1 VDRVRYSLSFAK
13 LLTLDNPDET
23 EVDLHGILGLHA
35 QQVHDLVVQVTS
47 HPDPVHSLVRLEPQ
61 LSEMTA
67 RSRRSVLTHL
77 PVHRGSL
84 EEEVTRRVLTVA
96 SGGGGGAG
104 YVYPGCY
111 ETLERAG
118 LEPALMVGTSIGAL
132 MSMFRTR
139 LHRYDMAP
147 MVHAAR
153 ALSWSKVFRV
163 LQTNSRYGLPATLRL
178 YLRSALGQLF
188 QIDGRPQRLSDHEI
202 PLYTVVTGITVDA
215 LKHDLHYYERLMS
228 NTISGSRRS
237 RASNTIK
244 ALGILKEFLQ
254 TPDSLREIVL
264 GRAPGTLDF
273 DTLDAAGFSSAI
285 PGVIHYDV
293 IRDDPRMHRLLDE
306 LYASYGITRL
316 GEGGMVAN
324 VPARV
329 AWESV
334 VGGNVGR
341 RNAFVLALDCFAPNP
356 RRPHWL
362 PFTQL
367 VRTSNVNA
375 NLEYTDLYIS
385 FKRTLSPLNL
395 VPTVHDAL
403 TAIRWGRETL
413 EAQIPFVKE
422 MMKTLPVL
430 SG

>member
-1 VDRVRYSLSFAK
+1 
-13 LLTLDNPDET
+13 
-23 EVDLHGILGLHA
+23 
-35 QQVHDLVVQVTS
+35 
-47 HPDPVHSLVRLEPQ
+47 
-61 LSEMTA
+61 M
-67 RSRRSVLTHL
+67 
-77 PVHRGSL
+77 
-84 EEEVTRRVLTVA
+84 
-96 SGGGGGAG
+96 
-104 YVYPGCY
+104 
-111 ETLERAG
+111 
-118 LEPALMVGTSIGAL
+118 
-132 MSMFRTR
+132 
-139 LHRYDMAP
+139 
-147 MVHAAR
+147 
-153 ALSWSKVFRV
+153 VFRV
-163 LQTNSRYGLPATLRL
+163 LQTNSRYGLSATLRL
-178 YLRSALGQLF
+178 YLRSALGQRF